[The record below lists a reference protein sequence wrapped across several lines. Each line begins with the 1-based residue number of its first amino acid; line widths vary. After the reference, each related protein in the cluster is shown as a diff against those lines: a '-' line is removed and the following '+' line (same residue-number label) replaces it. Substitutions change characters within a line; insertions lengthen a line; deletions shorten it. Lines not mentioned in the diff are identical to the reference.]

1 MDPVSA
7 IGLVVSVYQISSEV
21 TKICI
26 NYAQGVKNANK
37 ESDALIDEISLFQR
51 SLRRLKGMLQEEE
64 VRREKTGNDR
74 LLSLR
79 ETLCSE
85 NGYLPSCKGDLE
97 KLMTKLEKGK
107 ASNPLKATVHRLA
120 WPLKEDQISKTMERL
135 RQVAETID
143 RAVNMDMLEGV
154 QAIDL
159 STKEINVTTKE
170 IDSRTKAINTAT
182 QIIGERQKT
191 TQDQKEREDAK
202 KKVEDDRQ
210 QILQWLT
217 HPDQAENHN
226 IACKARNNT
235 AKTGRWFLEGDKFRE
250 FRELNHTVLWAHGDP
265 GKFLQSYYIH
275 IRIKGDVGCGKTV
288 LTSAIIDELTA
299 LRKGDTQIAVA
310 YWYFSTTVRRRGSLD
325 NLVRALISQFM
336 PEGSAPKALVSL
348 WKEKS
353 AKEAPKTSDLIKAVY
368 SMLAEQQNRSFFV
381 VLDAL
386 DEADPEERDELL
398 NMLKTIK
405 MNESVTSHI
414 LLTSRTNVTSV
425 EREFSSL
432 AQFYNISI
440 EREHVD
446 HDITAHVSERLQN
459 DKILKLWEEPERELI
474 KSSLLENAAG
484 MFRWVDCQLQAIRQC
499 GKKKQLRKTLATL
512 PKDLD
517 EQYRRDLENIND
529 LDAEDALKLLQ
540 WLAFPQRK

>member
-1 MDPVSA
+1 MVDPVTAVS
-7 IGLVVSVYQISSEV
+7 LVVTVYQIASEV

-51 SLRRLKGMLQEEE
+51 SLRRLKGMLEEE
-64 VRREKTGNDR
+64 EARKEKTSSDR
-74 LLSLR
+74 LASLR
-79 ETLCSE
+79 EMLCGE
-85 NGYLPSCKGDLE
+85 TGYLPDCKGDLE
-97 KLMTKLEKGK
+97 KLMIKLEKGK
-107 ASNPLKATVHRLA
+107 SSNPLKATVHRLA
-120 WPLKEDQISKTMERL
+120 WPLKEDQISRTMERL

-143 RAVNMDMLEGV
+143 RAVNMDVLEGV

-159 STKEINVTTKE
+159 ATKEINVTTKDIDSKTKD

-182 QIIGERQKT
+182 QNIGERQKL
-191 TQDQKEREDAK
+191 TQDQKEKEDAK
-202 KKVEDDRQ
+202 KKLEDDRQ

-235 AKTGRWFLEGDKFRE
+235 AKTGRWFLESDRFRE
-250 FRELNHTVLWAHGDP
+250 YRELDRPVLWLHGDP
-265 GKFLQSYYIH
+265 
-275 IRIKGDVGCGKTV
+275 GCGKTV
-288 LTSAIIDELTA
+288 LTSAIIEELHA
-299 LRKGDTQIAVA
+299 LRKGDTRMEVA
-310 YWYFSTTVRRRGSLD
+310 YWYFSTTVRRKGSLD
-325 NLVRALISQFM
+325 KLVRALISQFI
-336 PEGSAPKALVSL
+336 PEGSAPKALLSL

-368 SMLAEQQNRSFFV
+368 SMLSEQSSRSFFI

-398 NMLKTIK
+398 NMLKTISQT
-405 MNESVTSHI
+405 ESVKSHI
-414 LLTSRTNVTSV
+414 LVTSRTNVTSV
-425 EREFSSL
+425 EQEFSSL

-446 HDITAHVSERLQN
+446 HDINAHISERLQN
-459 DKILKLWEEPERELI
+459 DKILKRWEESERELI
-474 KSSLLENAAG
+474 KSTLADNAAG

-517 EQYRRDLENIND
+517 EQYRRDLENID
-529 LDAEDALKLLQ
+529 EKDAEDALKLLQ